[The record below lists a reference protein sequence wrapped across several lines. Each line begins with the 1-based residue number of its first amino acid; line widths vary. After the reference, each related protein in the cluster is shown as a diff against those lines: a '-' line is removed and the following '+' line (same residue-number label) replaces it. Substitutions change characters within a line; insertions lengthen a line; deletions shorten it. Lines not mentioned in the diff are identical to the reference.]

1 MLEPGAEASELV
13 QTRLSMS
20 SEANATYVGLD
31 AGKAHLVCATPDLVV
46 RVKNERD
53 AVYARLREWWKRYPN
68 LHLII
73 EPSGGQERLLLA
85 AAAALKIP
93 TTRVNARQVRD
104 YARGL
109 GWLEK
114 NDRIDAKVLRLYGQT
129 ARPKPTEQ
137 PAQVQ
142 QKLRELVQVR
152 DHYVEQLQHEQT
164 YQQTLEGSTARK
176 ISQAHCVSLEKAILA
191 AEKELEE
198 LLEVEAPEL
207 QNCIQTMCLVKG
219 VGVRGATSLLAYVPE
234 LGRLTDRA
242 ISKLVGVAPI
252 VDESGQRTGSR
263 HIKYGRAAARRIL
276 YMCASVAAQHN
287 EYLKPFY
294 QRLTLAGK
302 PPKVALIAVARK
314 LLCHLNRLLK
324 PLYLEPV

>member
-1 MLEPGAEASELV
+1 
-13 QTRLSMS
+13 MS

-46 RVKNERD
+46 SVKNERE
-53 AVYARLREWWKRYPN
+53 AVYAQLREWQKRYPN

-93 TTRVNARQVRD
+93 ATRVNARQVRD

-114 NDRIDAKVLRLYGQT
+114 NDRIDAKVLRLYGET
-129 ARPKPTEQ
+129 ARPKPTQQ
-137 PAQVQ
+137 PEKLQ
-142 QKLRELVQVR
+142 QKLRELVQAR

-164 YQQTLEGSTARK
+164 YQQTLEDSAARK
-176 ISQAHCVSLEKAILA
+176 ISKAHCASLEKAILA

-198 LLEVEAPEL
+198 LIDVEAPEL

-219 VGVRGATSLLAYVPE
+219 MGVRGATSLLAYVPE

-252 VDESGQRTGSR
+252 VDDSGERFGNR

-276 YMCASVAAQHN
+276 YMCACVAAHHN

-294 QRLTLAGK
+294 QRLINAGK
-302 PPKVALIAVARK
+302 PAKAALIAVARK

-324 PLYLEPV
+324 PLYLEAV